1 MRIIESKNENISV
14 KEKYLMSMNPEIRRM
29 RDAEGM
35 ILPVLNWM
43 IYSDKDKEGNEQT
56 LLSILSEDNVAY
68 ATNSRTFIES
78 FDTLRDMFTDRG
90 EEITAIKVIGGQS
103 KAGRH
108 FITCSYA
115 E

>member
-1 MRIIESKNENISV
+1 MKVIRTKNENISV
-14 KEKYLMSMNPEIRRM
+14 KEKYLMSMNPEIQRM

-35 ILPVLNWM
+35 NVPVVNWM
-43 IYSDKDKEGNEQT
+43 LYSDTDKEGNEQI

-68 ATNSRTFIES
+68 ATNSKTFIEAFS
-78 FDTLRDMFTDRG
+78 ELCDMFTDSG

-108 FITCSYA
+108 FITCAYA

>member
-1 MRIIESKNENISV
+1 MKIIRTKNENISV
-14 KEKYLMSMNPEIRRM
+14 KEKYLMSMNPEIQRM

-35 ILPVLNWM
+35 NVPVLNWM
-43 IYSDKDKEGNEQT
+43 LYSDVDKEGNEQT

-78 FDTLRDMFTDRG
+78 FAALCDMFTESG

-108 FITCSYA
+108 FITCAYA

>member
-1 MRIIESKNENISV
+1 MKVIKTKNADISV
-14 KEKYLMSMNPEIRRM
+14 KEKYLMSMNPEIRKM

-35 ILPVLNWM
+35 IIPVVKWM
-43 IYSDKDKEGNEQT
+43 LYSDTDKEGNEQT
-56 LLSILSEDNVAY
+56 LLSILSKDNVVY
-68 ATNSRTFIES
+68 ATNSPTFIES
-78 FDTLRDMFTDRG
+78 FDTLCDMFDDAG

-108 FITCSYA
+108 FITCAYA

>member
-1 MRIIESKNENISV
+1 MKIIRSKNEKITV

-35 ILPVLNWM
+35 NVPVINWM
-43 IYSDKDKEGNEQT
+43 LYSDTDKDGNEQT
-56 LLSILSEDNVAY
+56 LLSILSEENVAY
-68 ATNSRTFIES
+68 ATNSPTFIEA
-78 FDTLRDMFTDRG
+78 FTELCDMFSDSG
-90 EEITAIKVIGGQS
+90 EEIIAIKVIGGES

-108 FITCSYA
+108 FITCAYA

>member
-1 MRIIESKNENISV
+1 MKVIRTKNENISV
-14 KEKYLMSMNPEIRRM
+14 KEKYLMSMNPGIRRM

-35 ILPVLNWM
+35 NVPVVNWM
-43 IYSDKDKEGNEQT
+43 LYSDTDKDGNEQT

-78 FDTLRDMFTDRG
+78 FATLCDMFTESG

-108 FITCSYA
+108 FITCAYA

>member
-1 MRIIESKNENISV
+1 MKIIRSKNEKISV

-29 RDAEGM
+29 RDAEGTL
-35 ILPVLNWM
+35 IPVKNWM
-43 IYSDKDKEGNEQT
+43 LYSDLDKDGNEQT
-56 LLSILSEDNVAY
+56 LFSILSEENVAY
-68 ATNSRTFIES
+68 ATNSQTFIEAFS
-78 FDTLRDMFTDRG
+78 ELCDMFTDSG

-108 FITCSYA
+108 FITCAYA

>member
-1 MRIIESKNENISV
+1 MKIITTKNENVNV

-35 ILPVLNWM
+35 NVPVINWM
-43 IYSDKDKEGNEQT
+43 LYSDTDREGNEQV

-68 ATNSRTFIES
+68 ATNSRTFIEA
-78 FDTLRDMFTDRG
+78 FTELWDLYADSG
-90 EEITAIKVIGGQS
+90 EEIVAIKVIGGES

-108 FITCSYA
+108 FITCAYA

>member
-1 MRIIESKNENISV
+1 MKIIRTKNENISV

-29 RDAEGM
+29 RDAECM
-35 ILPVLNWM
+35 NVPVLNWM
-43 IYSDKDKEGNEQT
+43 IYSDTDKEGNEQT

-78 FDTLRDMFTDRG
+78 FSDLCDMFADSG

-108 FITCSYA
+108 FITCAYA

>member
-1 MRIIESKNENISV
+1 MKIIRSKSEKITV
-14 KEKYLMSMNPEIRRM
+14 KEKYLMLMNPEIRRM

-35 ILPVLNWM
+35 NVPVCNWM
-43 IYSDKDKEGNEQT
+43 LYSDTDREGNEQT

-68 ATNSRTFIES
+68 ATNSQTFIEAFS
-78 FDTLRDMFTDRG
+78 VLCDMFADSG
-90 EEITAIKVIGGQS
+90 EEITVIKVIGGQS

-108 FITCSYA
+108 FITCAYA

>member
-1 MRIIESKNENISV
+1 MKIIRTKNENISV

-29 RDAEGM
+29 RDAEGT
-35 ILPVLNWM
+35 IVPVLNWM
-43 IYSDKDKEGNEQT
+43 IYSDTDKEQII
-56 LLSILSEDNVAY
+56 LSILSEDNVAY

-78 FDTLRDMFTDRG
+78 FDTLCNMFADSG

-108 FITCSYA
+108 FITCAYA

>member
-1 MRIIESKNENISV
+1 MKVIRMKNENISV

-35 ILPVLNWM
+35 VIPVVNWM
-43 IYSDKDKEGNEQT
+43 LYIDTDKEGNEQT

-68 ATNSRTFIES
+68 ATNSKTFIEA
-78 FDTLRDMFTDRG
+78 FDYLLDIFADNN
-90 EEITAIKVIGGQS
+90 EEISAIKVIGGQS

-108 FITCSYA
+108 FITCAYA

>member
-1 MRIIESKNENISV
+1 MKIIRTKNENISV
-14 KEKYLMSMNPEIRRM
+14 KEKYLMSMNPEIQRM
-29 RDAEGM
+29 RDVEGM
-35 ILPVLNWM
+35 NVPVVNWM
-43 IYSDKDKEGNEQT
+43 LYSDTDKEGNEQT

-78 FDTLRDMFTDRG
+78 FATLCDMFTESG

-108 FITCSYA
+108 FITCAYA

>member
-1 MRIIESKNENISV
+1 MKIIKSKNETISV

-35 ILPVLNWM
+35 VIPVKNWM
-43 IYSDKDKEGNEQT
+43 LYSDLDKDGNVQT
-56 LLSILSEDNVAY
+56 LLSILAEDNVVY
-68 ATNSRTFIES
+68 ATNSKTFMDS
-78 FDTLRDMFTDRG
+78 FSDLCDMFTESG
-90 EEITAIKVIGGQS
+90 EEISAVKVIGGQS

-108 FITCSYA
+108 FITCAYA

>member
-1 MRIIESKNENISV
+1 MKIIRSKSEKITV

-35 ILPVLNWM
+35 NVPVVNWM
-43 IYSDKDKEGNEQT
+43 LYSDTDKDGNEQT
-56 LLSILSEDNVAY
+56 LLSILSEGNVAY
-68 ATNSRTFIES
+68 ATNSRTFIEAFS
-78 FDTLRDMFTDRG
+78 LLCDMFEDSG
-90 EEITAIKVIGGQS
+90 EEITAVKVIGGQS

-108 FITCSYA
+108 FITCAYA

>member
-1 MRIIESKNENISV
+1 MKIIRTKNEKVNV

-35 ILPVLNWM
+35 NLPVINWM
-43 IYSDKDKEGNEQT
+43 LYSDTDREGNEQV

-68 ATNSRTFIES
+68 ATNSRTFIEAFS
-78 FDTLRDMFTDRG
+78 ELCGLFADSG
-90 EEITAIKVIGGQS
+90 EEIIAIKVIGGQS

-108 FITCSYA
+108 FITCAYA

>member
-1 MRIIESKNENISV
+1 MKVIRSKNEKISV

-35 ILPVLNWM
+35 NVPVVNWM
-43 IYSDKDKEGNEQT
+43 LYSDTDKDGNEQT
-56 LLSILSEDNVAY
+56 FFSILSEENVAY

-78 FDTLRDMFTDRG
+78 FATLCDMFAESG
-90 EEITAIKVIGGQS
+90 EEITVIKVIGGQS

-108 FITCSYA
+108 FITCAYA